1 MKYTLRRGFT
11 LVELVIVVAV
21 IAILA
26 TIVSVMYVN
35 VQEQAR
41 DTKLRDAASKVAG
54 AIQLFYSKY
63 ERMPR
68 GGSGSTAAI
77 GSGTECADGA
87 NGWFAKG
94 THGASGCT
102 VEDTLVASGYL
113 PVGFSDSL
121 PKNTLYLPTST
132 PNLSIMIYTPPAAG
146 KVMVFYTLE
155 AATSKDTAAF
165 NTQLTRCGYTPAD
178 PISQRDS
185 YGMRGGVCADL

>member
-11 LVELVIVVAV
+11 LVEIVIVLAV

-26 TIVSVMYVN
+26 TIVSVLYVN
-35 VQEQAR
+35 VQEQAGN
-41 DTKLRDAASKVAG
+41 TKLRDVASKVAG

-87 NGWFAKG
+87 NGFFAK
-94 THGASGCT
+94 T
-102 VEDTLVASGYL
+102 VNTCSIEDTLVASGYL

-121 PKNTLYLPTST
+121 PKNTLYSPTST

-165 NTQLTRCGYTPAD
+165 NTQLTRCGYTPAG